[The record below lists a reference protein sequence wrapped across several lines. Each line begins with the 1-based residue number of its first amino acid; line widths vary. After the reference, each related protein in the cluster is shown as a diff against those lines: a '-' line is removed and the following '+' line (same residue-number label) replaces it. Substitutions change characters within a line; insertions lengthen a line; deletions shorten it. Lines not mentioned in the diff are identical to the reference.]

1 MAVEI
6 AMPRLGWTM
15 EEGTLVEWLVK
26 HGDRVGLG
34 EILFTV
40 ESDKALSE
48 VESLDEGILH
58 IPDGVPGE
66 GATVPVG
73 TLLGYLLAEGESPPV
88 TVPATSSASEPKPI
102 SVPGVEP
109 ATEREHPQPASPA
122 TARAKTPRYR
132 ISPRARRLAE
142 ELGVD
147 WRKLCDSRGA
157 RRITEDEVRAAC
169 GGMQ

>member
-40 ESDKALSE
+40 ESDKALSQ

-66 GATVPVG
+66 GATVAVG
-73 TLLGYLLAEGESPPV
+73 TLLGYLLAEGESPPAA
-88 TVPATSSASEPKPI
+88 VPATSSAPDPKPI

-109 ATEREHPQPASPA
+109 ATEQEHPQPAA
-122 TARAKTPRYR
+122 TARPKTSRYR

-147 WRKLCDSRGA
+147 WRKLCDSSGA

>member
-15 EEGTLVEWLVK
+15 EEGTLVEWLIKSGERVEV
-26 HGDRVGLG
+26 GD
-34 EILFTV
+34 ILFTI
-40 ESDKALSE
+40 ESDKAINE
-48 VESLDEGILH
+48 VESLDGGTLH

-73 TLLGYLLAEGESPPV
+73 TLLGYLLAEGESPPA
-88 TVPATSSASEPKPI
+88 ATSSTSPASGPDTASEPCAT
-102 SVPGVEP
+102 P
-109 ATEREHPQPASPA
+109 AAEQAPPPAAPA
-122 TARAKTPRYR
+122 AARDNAPRYR

-147 WRKLCDSRGA
+147 WRKLCDAGGA
-157 RRITEDEVRAAC
+157 ARISEADVRAASSD
-169 GGMQ
+169 

>member
-1 MAVEI
+1 
-6 AMPRLGWTM
+6 M
-15 EEGTLVEWLVK
+15 EEGTLVQWLVK

-40 ESDKALSE
+40 ESGKALSE
-48 VESLDEGILH
+48 VESLDEGILY

-73 TLLGYLLAEGESPPV
+73 TLLGYLLAEGESRPV
-88 TVPATSSASEPKPI
+88 TVPATSSAPDPKPI

-109 ATEREHPQPASPA
+109 ATEQEHPQPAA
-122 TARAKTPRYR
+122 TARPKTPRYR

-147 WRKLCDSRGA
+147 WRKLCDSSGA

>member
-58 IPDGVPGE
+58 IPAGVPGE

-73 TLLGYLLAEGESPPV
+73 TLLGYLLAEGESPPAA
-88 TVPATSSASEPKPI
+88 VPETSSAPDPKPI
-102 SVPGVEP
+102 SAPGVEP
-109 ATEREHPQPASPA
+109 VTEHPQPAA
-122 TARAKTPRYR
+122 TARPKTPRYR

-147 WRKLCDSRGA
+147 WRKLCDSSGA
-157 RRITEDEVRAAC
+157 RRVTEAEVRAAC
-169 GGMQ
+169 EGLQ

>member
-1 MAVEI
+1 
-6 AMPRLGWTM
+6 M
-15 EEGTLVEWLVK
+15 EEGTLVQWLVK

-40 ESDKALSE
+40 ESGKALSE
-48 VESLDEGILH
+48 VESLDEGILY
-58 IPDGVPGE
+58 IPDGIPGE

-73 TLLGYLLAEGESPPV
+73 TLLGYLLAEGESRPV
-88 TVPATSSASEPKPI
+88 TVPATSSAPDPKPI

-109 ATEREHPQPASPA
+109 ATEQEHPQPAA
-122 TARAKTPRYR
+122 TARPKTPRYR

-147 WRKLCDSRGA
+147 WRKLCDSSGA